1 MQARKPRKAKLPVP
15 LERLEQMAYVSWFYL
30 AYPGKRLAKFNNEG
44 TRSALQTHRLI
55 KEGLLPGVPDIV
67 ILVPRKPHHGLY
79 IEFKRRKGGVVSPAQ
94 REVINYLNFEGMLAI
109 VACGWDDAREA
120 TIKYMNGEKW

>member
-1 MQARKPRKAKLPVP
+1 MQARKPRKAKLAVP

-30 AYPGKRLAKFNNEG
+30 AYPSKKLAKFNNEG

-55 KEGLLPGVPDIV
+55 KEGLLPGMPDIV
-67 ILVPRKPHHGLY
+67 VLVARKPWHSLL

-94 REVINYLNFEGMLAI
+94 KETITYLNSEGMLAI
-109 VACGWDDAREA
+109 VAFGWDDAREA